1 MPPVTKPL
9 SPSATEPVPNFSL
22 HFLASSVEMLEASLL
37 ALTASL
43 VSTVVDNSVNLGAI
57 APVMASLDTFTLY
70 TVELPSTRLS
80 TEVLEPF
87 SSLTASLDKLR
98 ITVLPSSVML
108 SKVVLALALN
118 LESNALLMLEVALL
132 TALVIAVLTVP
143 PVTKPLSPS
152 ATEPTPNL
160 DVHSLTFSSVKLD
173 ALVLAL
179 VVNVLGSIL
188 TVERAVCKVS
198 PVINPLS
205 PAFAVPVPNFSLHFL
220 ASSVEM
226 LEASLLALT
235 ASLVSTVV
243 DNSVNLGAIAP
254 VMASLDTFTLYTVE
268 LPSTRLSTEV
278 LEPFSSL
285 TASLD
290 KLRITVLPSSVMLSK
305 VVLALAFNVLGSIL
319 TVERAACKVSPVIS
333 PVLPAAFVPFPN
345 AACQAVLLI
354 AFASDTFHN

>member
-1 MPPVTKPL
+1 
-9 SPSATEPVPNFSL
+9 
-22 HFLASSVEMLEASLL
+22 
-37 ALTASL
+37 
-43 VSTVVDNSVNLGAI
+43 
-57 APVMASLDTFTLY
+57 
-70 TVELPSTRLS
+70 
-80 TEVLEPF
+80 
-87 SSLTASLDKLR
+87 
-98 ITVLPSSVML
+98 ML

-152 ATEPTPNL
+152 ATEP
-160 DVHSLTFSSVKLD
+160 
-173 ALVLAL
+173 
-179 VVNVLGSIL
+179 
-188 TVERAVCKVS
+188 
-198 PVINPLS
+198 
-205 PAFAVPVPNFSLHFL
+205 VPNFSLHFL

-226 LEASLLALT
+226 LEASLLALV
-235 ASLVSTVV
+235 ASLVSTEV

-254 VMASLDTFTLYTVE
+254 VIASLDTFTLYTVE